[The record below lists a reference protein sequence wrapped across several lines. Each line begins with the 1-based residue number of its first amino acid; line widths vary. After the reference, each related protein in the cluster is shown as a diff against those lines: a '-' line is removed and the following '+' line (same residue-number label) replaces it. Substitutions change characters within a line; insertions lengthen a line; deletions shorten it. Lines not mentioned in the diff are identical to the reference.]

1 MLTIN
6 EKRISIIFTF
16 IIYASYFLGFI
27 LNENSIGSGGYEGD
41 LSWMWKNIELFK
53 NNNLIEAINHQDF
66 YGNRTPLLYVINFLF
81 NPFINNIDNY
91 RLSIFIFSLI
101 GPLFLFL
108 CLKQKYKKIDK
119 EILFLIS
126 SIILLSP
133 YYRTS
138 SIWGMEIIYG
148 IITMLISI
156 YYINKIEIKKKNYF
170 FDILKLT
177 FFSSLTLYFD
187 QKLIFVPILG
197 LVKIFLVKNDTN
209 NKIISVFLYSIF
221 SIPFIYLIVKWNGI
235 VPPATVLGN
244 PEAANNLEQ
253 LNFDFYN
260 MGYATTIMA
269 LYLLPLLIF
278 LFNFSIAKFFTFV
291 LFNVWIILF
300 FFLGYSFFFIYL
312 DWYQLAQAKLPTFNN
327 STYGLG
333 FVNKFSFILFE
344 NIIYRKIFLI
354 FSFLFSWI
362 VVYSFFNGKIINS
375 LLILFFYFI
384 SLLLTPLMQ
393 EYFDPYIIII
403 ALLCFKCEFN
413 INFRNSICLIIYNAA
428 LLVAANIYY
437 LK

>member
-278 LFNFSIAKFFTFV
+278 LFNFSIANFFTFV
-291 LFNVWIILF
+291 LSNVWIILF